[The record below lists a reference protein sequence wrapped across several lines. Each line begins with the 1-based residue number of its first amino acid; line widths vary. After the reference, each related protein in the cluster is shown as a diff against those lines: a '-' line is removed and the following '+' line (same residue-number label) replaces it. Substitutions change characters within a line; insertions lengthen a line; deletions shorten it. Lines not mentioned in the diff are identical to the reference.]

1 VVSFLNWILKK
12 SYDKVNWD
20 FLLECLKIRGFNE
33 LWCSWVKQSLFEGTV
48 SVKINN
54 EMGPYFQ
61 SAKGVR
67 QGGPLSWT
75 LFNIIAESLAKMVMR
90 AQANN
95 MLVGLAP
102 DLIPNGVAVLQYA
115 NDTVLCISHDP
126 EKATNLKLLLY
137 SFELMSRLKINFMK
151 SEIFTIGGDNDIDD
165 FYSHMFGCQVGTLP
179 MKYLGVPIS
188 SVSLKTS
195 DWDYVWMANSLK
207 ILTPGWK
214 LCILWRKKCSHR
226 CLPLFYSLLSY
237 VHVSL

>member
-1 VVSFLNWILKK
+1 MDGVLSLHELLNYTHVKKQCGIILKLDFEK
-12 SYDKVNWD
+12 AYDKMNWE

-48 SVKINN
+48 SVQINN

-102 DLIPNGVAVLQYA
+102 DLIPNAVAVL
-115 NDTVLCISHDP
+115 
-126 EKATNLKLLLY
+126 
-137 SFELMSRLKINFMK
+137 
-151 SEIFTIGGDNDIDD
+151 
-165 FYSHMFGCQVGTLP
+165 
-179 MKYLGVPIS
+179 
-188 SVSLKTS
+188 
-195 DWDYVWMANSLK
+195 
-207 ILTPGWK
+207 
-214 LCILWRKKCSHR
+214 
-226 CLPLFYSLLSY
+226 
-237 VHVSL
+237 